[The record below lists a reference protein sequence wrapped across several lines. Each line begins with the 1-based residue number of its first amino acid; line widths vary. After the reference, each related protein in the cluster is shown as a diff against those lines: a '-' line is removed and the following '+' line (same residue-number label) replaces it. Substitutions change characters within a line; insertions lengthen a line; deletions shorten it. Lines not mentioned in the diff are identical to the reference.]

1 MKKLLLIS
9 FFLFA
14 IIQLQAQTINF
25 DDFITLQKPDNVS
38 ISDTIASDLKVTQFL
53 SDTGSY
59 VFLIVRLVLDPNES
73 EINRLPYDSTS
84 LEITYQDFIRG
95 FNKPLRTSGFNITDS
110 LRVHFNGFIAYKI
123 NANKLQEDN
132 IVYESL
138 VLILDKYAYAF
149 SYIGPTFQGENRLNG
164 FLNSI
169 TINKTSKPSQTVGNS
184 PDFKMGY
191 LVGQVL
197 GIPLLLIF
205 LFFVIKFIRKRRN

>member
-1 MKKLLLIS
+1 MKKLLLIP
-9 FFLFA
+9 FFLTA
-14 IIQLQAQTINF
+14 LYQLQAQEINF
-25 DDFITLQKPDNVS
+25 DDFIKLQKPNNVS
-38 ISDTIASDLKVTQFL
+38 VSDSITQDLMVTQFL

-59 VFLIVRLVLDPNES
+59 AFVIVRSILDPNES
-73 EINRLPYDSTS
+73 EINSLPSDSTS
-84 LEITYQDFIRG
+84 LELTYQGFIRG
-95 FNKPLRTSGFNITDS
+95 FNKTLRTSGFNITDS
-110 LRVHFNGFIAYKI
+110 LRVYFNGFIAYRI
-123 NANKLQEDN
+123 NANKFQEEN

-149 SYIGPTFQGENRLNG
+149 LYIGPTHQGENRLNG

-191 LVGQVL
+191 LVGQVIA
-197 GIPLLLIF
+197 IPLLLIF